1 MPRAELA
8 TAKEAAAFLRCSV
21 RSIYNRC
28 RGYYDAGRGPQRVA
42 RMLPFIRDGK
52 RLLFKWPDLERY
64 AGLR

>member
-21 RSIYNRC
+21 RSIYSKV
-28 RGYYDAGRGPQRVA
+28 RGYYDAGRGPQRV
-42 RMLPFIRDGK
+42 RMLPCVRAGK

-64 AGLR
+64 AALR